1 MINNMIN
8 NIFKFKNQE
17 WVLPLLFQ
25 YDAIWATIHNTLKD
39 FSVELPKASLF
50 GSPSILWAGGRVP
63 RLYGKFNRK
72 FFENWFSYVVEH
84 NATPTLTFT
93 STKITKEDLKDEY
106 ANFILDIAL
115 EFNCNFIVYSD
126 ILKDYIK
133 EKKPEAKI
141 TASVIKANCRFQG
154 PNRIE
159 EPTIENETNYYNKLL
174 KEYDIVV
181 VRPEYSEKTLAENPN
196 LIDDISRIEVLIN
209 QPCIRNCPKMP
220 EHYKY
225 LQSYNTMPNYSD
237 CFRCIRMD
245 IESSVLYKNN
255 LIHEKETVE
264 KLIENGINILK
275 LQGRGTAISTLDLLL
290 ILMDNIFIKDG
301 NNQIILNSITDNLEY
316 EINNLNQAIN
326 RQ

>member
-1 MINNMIN
+1 MIN

-72 FFENWFSYVVEH
+72 FFENWLAYVKEH
-84 NATPTLTFT
+84 NATPTFTFT
-93 STKITKEDLKDEY
+93 STKITQEDLKDEY

-196 LIDDISRIEVLIN
+196 LIDDLSRIEVLIN

-225 LQSYNTMPNYSD
+225 LQNYNTMPNYGDS
-237 CFRCIRMD
+237 FRCIRMD
-245 IESSVLYKNN
+245 MESSVLYKNN

-290 ILMDNIFIKDG
+290 VLMDNIFIKDG